1 MPSSSLETFAAW
13 SNYHLTIGQQPARGQ
28 PPAMTIKQLRR
39 LHCADVADL
48 GVTGAMAQTAAMLME
63 TLDDIAAMRTTPG
76 PINPVPGRFASGMVG
91 RGWSFAPLIGTPT
104 SQIITEGLSWIRL
117 LPDDLRPAQGPA
129 QGARLCV
136 CGGGTRLRELVTWAE
151 RQGLSILTSG
161 THLGPSIAGGF
172 GTASHGSRLG
182 HGGLQNLVRGM
193 HIVTGTGDHV
203 FLHHPDY
210 PVFSEAAIAGLV
222 AAVRYRPDQAPA
234 SVSCREI
241 RDAADFDNALIHLGC
256 MGIVN
261 AVVVELTPKEDLAVM
276 AWRHPL
282 DAAWLAH
289 LAKGD
294 FQWLAD
300 QMHADGRKPLFY
312 ELTIDPFHD
321 PDAPG
326 EDGQPQP
333 DMAAHL
339 LYFDAEPAAPAPQP
353 GSRPVPADAV
363 VSIAKGLFTQTSNKG
378 AFESFAETIG
388 GWPDPDMA
396 MAIRALVPGA
406 GSVFEYYLGHGG
418 FGEPAQPYDPAQ
430 AIKRG
435 SWGEIHGDEIT
446 GDVPGGLYNASF
458 AIDLAR
464 VPDAIPVIRKAV
476 AGLSPTFLFTLRFL
490 KDPKGSLAF
499 TRFPQCAVIEIDG
512 LSPLI
517 CEIVPEALRKLSPD
531 NQLDPRLGR
540 GFALLR
546 DTLPE
551 GAARVRRALDA
562 AGIDY
567 SMHWAKLGALDGA
580 KVAAD
585 FGPRPGQPSKIA
597 AWQQTREKLLRDE
610 TARDMFR
617 NGAAVRYGLVPRLAG
632 EDLPA

>member
-1 MPSSSLETFAAW
+1 MPSSSLETLAAW
-13 SNYHLTIGQQPARGQ
+13 SNYHLTVGDAPCKGQ
-28 PPAMTIKQLRR
+28 PPAMTIRQLRR

-48 GVTGAMAQTAAMLME
+48 PVTEAMAQTAAMLME
-63 TLDDIAAMRTTPG
+63 TLHDIAAMRTTPG
-76 PINPVPGRFASGMVG
+76 PLNPLPGPFASGMVG
-91 RGWSFAPLIGTPT
+91 RGWSFAPLIGTPA
-104 SQIITEGLSWIRL
+104 SQIITEGLSWFKL
-117 LPDDLRPAQGPA
+117 LPAELRPASGPA
-129 QGARLCV
+129 QGAQLCV

-210 PVFSEAAIAGLV
+210 PVFTEAAIAALV
-222 AAVRYRPDQAPA
+222 AEVRHTPGQAPA
-234 SVSCREI
+234 SVSAREI

-289 LAKGD
+289 LAQGD
-294 FQWLAD
+294 FQWIAD
-300 QMHADGRKPLFY
+300 RMHADGRAPLFY

-321 PDAPG
+321 PDARG
-326 EDGQPQP
+326 EDGQPLP
-333 DMAAHL
+333 DTAAHL
-339 LYFDAEPAAPAPQP
+339 IYFDAEPAAPAPLP

-363 VSIAKGLFTQTSNKG
+363 VSIAKGLFTMSANKG
-378 AFESFAETIG
+378 AFDSFAETIG
-388 GWPDPDMA
+388 SGPDPDMA
-396 MAIRALVPGA
+396 LAIRTLVPGA
-406 GSVFEYYLGHGG
+406 ASVFEFYLGHGG
-418 FGEPAQPYDPAQ
+418 FAPPAAPYDPAQ

-464 VPDAIPVIRKAV
+464 VPEAIPVIRRAV
-476 AGLSPTFLFTLRFL
+476 AGLSPSFLFTLRFL
-490 KDPKGSLAF
+490 ENPRGTLAF
-499 TRFPQCAVIEIDG
+499 TRFPRCAVIEIDG

-517 CEIVPEALRKLSPD
+517 CEIALAMLRKLGPV
-531 NQLDPRLGR
+531 DPRLAR
-540 GFALLR
+540 GLELLGG
-546 DTLPE
+546 TLPE

-567 SMHWAKLGALDGA
+567 SMHWAKLGDLDGA

-585 FGPRPGQPSKIA
+585 FGPRAGQPSKIA
-597 AWQQTREKLLRDE
+597 AWQRTRDRLLRE
-610 TARDMFR
+610 PAARDMFR
-617 NGAAVRYGLVPRLAG
+617 NGAAVRYGLVPGLPG